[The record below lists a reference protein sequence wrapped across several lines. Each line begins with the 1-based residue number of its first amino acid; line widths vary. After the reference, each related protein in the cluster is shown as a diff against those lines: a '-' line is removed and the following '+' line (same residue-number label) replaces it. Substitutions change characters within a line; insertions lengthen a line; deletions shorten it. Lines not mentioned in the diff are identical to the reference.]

1 MLFKEAVHRM
11 DKRTSME
18 LWMNRLDSVDK
29 ILERSNT
36 GWQLDFWG
44 TVRRKL
50 VQQMKLLSVDVAEK

>member
-1 MLFKEAVHRM
+1 M

-50 VQQMKLLSVDVAEK
+50 VQQMKLLSVDVAEKQI